1 MHTLSNERL
10 SDGNIVMTQ
19 QQGRD
24 DVMSAPSL
32 IQVPI
37 GDSGE
42 HVSIDPH
49 NLSQTNVE
57 DILGV
62 LQSELAP
69 LRVWLECAKAYLAED
84 NEEAFL
90 EIVGSG
96 CSQGERV
103 FIINSSFFVFFV
115 FFVFDFR
122 RVAIRCRS
130 IVFPQPLLTL
140 LFSRS
145 LSLSSNNN
153 NINNRNRTVLPER
166 RVRSRETFVLF
177 GRAPGECCR
186 TITIRRRRKRRG
198 ASDDEYAKTSGTFNA
213 SG

>member
-1 MHTLSNERL
+1 LHTLSNERL

-153 NINNRNRTVLPER
+153 KNNLNNRNRTVLPER

-177 GRAPGECCR
+177 GRAPGKRCR
-186 TITIRRRRKRRG
+186 PITIRRKRKRRR
-198 ASDDEYAKTSGTFNA
+198 ASE
-213 SG
+213 

>member
-1 MHTLSNERL
+1 MLTSYSRFLGFAPFYSSAFSSFCRHFLLHTLAFA

-19 QQGRD
+19 QQRGRGD
-24 DVMSAPSL
+24 DVNAIQTPSL

-96 CSQGERV
+96 CSPGARFVSRRE
-103 FIINSSFFVFFV
+103 FTSFLFVFFV
-115 FFVFDFR
+115 FFSR
-122 RVAIRCRS
+122 MLRS
-130 IVFPQPLLTL
+130 DVDDR
-140 LFSRS
+140 FSPTFADTFSLSFS
-145 LSLSSNNN
+145 LSLFEQ
-153 NINNRNRTVLPER
+153 RQH
-166 RVRSRETFVLF
+166 
-177 GRAPGECCR
+177 
-186 TITIRRRRKRRG
+186 
-198 ASDDEYAKTSGTFNA
+198 
-213 SG
+213 

>member
-1 MHTLSNERL
+1 
-10 SDGNIVMTQ
+10 MTRQ
-19 QQGRD
+19 QQQQRENGEN
-24 DVMSAPSL
+24 AIIAL

-42 HVSIDPH
+42 HVSIDPRD
-49 NLSQTNVE
+49 LSRTNVE

-96 CSQGERV
+96 CSPGESERFYYYQLV
-103 FIINSSFFVFFV
+103 VV
-115 FFVFDFR
+115 LCRLLCR
-122 RVAIRCRS
+122 RFSTRGDPMSTIA
-130 IVFPQPLLTL
+130 FPQPLLTL

-145 LSLSSNNN
+145 LSLSSNDD

-166 RVRSRETFVLF
+166 RVRSRETFVLL
-177 GRAPGECCR
+177 GRAPGKRCR
-186 TITIRRRRKRRG
+186 QITIRRKRKRR
-198 ASDDEYAKTSGTFNA
+198 ASEYYERAKTTRTFNA

>member
-1 MHTLSNERL
+1 
-10 SDGNIVMTQ
+10 MTQ

-145 LSLSSNNN
+145 LSLSSNNKN
-153 NINNRNRTVLPER
+153 NLNRNRTVLPER
-166 RVRSRETFVLF
+166 RVRSRETFVLL
-177 GRAPGECCR
+177 GRAPGKRCR
-186 TITIRRRRKRRG
+186 QITIRRKRKRKRR
-198 ASDDEYAKTSGTFNA
+198 ASEYYERAKTTRTFNA

>member
-1 MHTLSNERL
+1 LHTLASFR
-10 SDGNIVMTQ
+10 DGNIVMTQ
-19 QQGRD
+19 QQRGRGD
-24 DVMSAPSL
+24 DVNAIQTPSL

-96 CSQGERV
+96 CSPGARFFSRRE
-103 FIINSSFFVFFV
+103 FTSFLFVFFV
-115 FFVFDFR
+115 FFSR
-122 RVAIRCRS
+122 MLRS
-130 IVFPQPLLTL
+130 DVDDR
-140 LFSRS
+140 FSPTFADTFSLSFS
-145 LSLSSNNN
+145 LSLFEQ
-153 NINNRNRTVLPER
+153 RQH
-166 RVRSRETFVLF
+166 
-177 GRAPGECCR
+177 
-186 TITIRRRRKRRG
+186 
-198 ASDDEYAKTSGTFNA
+198 
-213 SG
+213 